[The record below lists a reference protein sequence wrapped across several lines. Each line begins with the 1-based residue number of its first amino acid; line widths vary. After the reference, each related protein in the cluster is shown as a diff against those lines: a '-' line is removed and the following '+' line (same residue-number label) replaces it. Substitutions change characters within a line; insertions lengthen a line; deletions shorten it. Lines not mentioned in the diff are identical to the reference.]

1 VPGNTSDKTTLPAML
16 ALVQQRHGQANR
28 IWVMDRGI
36 PTVAALA
43 QMRGSTPP
51 VHYLDGTPKARLKR
65 MEAALAERPWVEAR
79 GQLRVKRVP
88 EDGEMYVL
96 TESPARVDKERAM
109 RRCALKKYWKRLG
122 ELTRLKQPK
131 RDELLLKVGTAA
143 GETGAAAHLVV
154 SEVSPA
160 GILTYHLVR
169 DTRATAR
176 GAPPGGPLF
185 IAHQS
190 DRLRSG
196 STLAY
201 YMHLVFVE
209 EAFRTL
215 KGDLAIRP
223 FIIRNRNESKPTCCC
238 PPRLL
243 PHGHS
248 APATTRAG
256 RGPHAAR
263 RLEETRHRP
272 DAGRAHSDELLLVRR
287 TEPEP
292 DVTLILQQLGLF
304 LPPPPPPRIRWIPPH
319 SSAPSRLGVRRKR
332 LSAG

>member
-51 VHYLDGTPKARLKR
+51 VHYLDGTPKARLNR

-176 GAPPGGPLF
+176 GAPPGGPLLLHTNLTDYDPEALWRTICIWSLWKRPF
-185 IAHQS
+185 VPSKVIWRFV
-190 DRLRSG
+190 RLSSETGTNRSPPVVAL
-196 STLAY
+196 LAY
-201 YMHLVFVE
+201 CL
-209 EAFRTL
+209 T
-215 KGDLAIRP
+215 
-223 FIIRNRNESKPTCCC
+223 
-238 PPRLL
+238 
-243 PHGHS
+243 
-248 APATTRAG
+248 
-256 RGPHAAR
+256 
-263 RLEETRHRP
+263 
-272 DAGRAHSDELLLVRR
+272 
-287 TEPEP
+287 
-292 DVTLILQQLGLF
+292 VTLRQQLRGLAAG
-304 LPPPPPPRIRWIPPH
+304 LMPRVVLKKLATVQMLDVHIPTNY
-319 SSAPSRLGVRRKR
+319 SWCDA
-332 LSAG
+332 LSPNPTSP